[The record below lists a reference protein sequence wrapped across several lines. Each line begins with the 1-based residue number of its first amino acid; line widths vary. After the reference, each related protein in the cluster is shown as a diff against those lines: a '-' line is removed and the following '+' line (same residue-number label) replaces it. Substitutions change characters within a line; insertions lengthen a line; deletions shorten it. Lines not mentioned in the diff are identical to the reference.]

1 MNDLLYKKN
10 ILALSSHDSNLSFE
24 ISSLKPLNSVL
35 TVTAK
40 DGNIIP
46 VIEKNNTK
54 IQLHSLYDPISEAE
68 KLYQTSRKECSFI
81 VIYGLGGGYHIL
93 PYLNDNFIENIL
105 IIDTGKR
112 YLRKIVEDIDLT
124 AIFTNPKVSILF
136 DPDFP
141 ELSEFISEKYL
152 PAIFGNLSIVHL
164 KNRVQ
169 SESLFFEKVT
179 NNINLIIDKV
189 SNDFASQAFFGKRWF
204 KNIINNLK
212 YAEGPQVIPRTKPKA
227 AIVGAGPSLEFQL
240 DHLKNDINDT
250 LIFASDTAAGYLL
263 LNNITP
269 DYIISIDCQHITYN
283 HLTGYDLKDI
293 PVIIELGSPIF
304 LSRYFKN
311 RIYVT
316 SGNPLSCLV
325 ASVWRYFQYVDT
337 AGGNV
342 SYAGLSIAS
351 SIGINEITLYGVDYS
366 YMNYKPYARDT
377 FIYKYFN
384 KNSIKTNSL
393 ENSVY
398 SFAADSNLYE
408 CPKKDV
414 YSNSRLDFYYK
425 SMLSYIKKEDINVK
439 SAPHSLRKIFHKNK
453 KNNESEYKLFS
464 SGSPK
469 MAWDIFLEGY
479 KESLIALPDFKNQYN
494 KYFNSLS
501 KKEREIWTT
510 IYPVC
515 ATFRKELRDNS
526 LSTPQILDVT
536 KKWCINEVEKVINN
550 K

>member
-1 MNDLLYKKN
+1 MNELLYKKN

-24 ISSLKPLNSVL
+24 ISSLKPLNSVT
-35 TVTAK
+35 TVPSK

-54 IQLHSLYDPISEAE
+54 TQLHSMYNPILEAE
-68 KLYQTSRKECSFI
+68 KLYQTSKKGSSFI

-93 PYLNDNFIENIL
+93 PYLDDDFIENIL
-105 IIDTGKR
+105 VIDTGKR

-136 DPDFP
+136 DPDYK
-141 ELSEFISEKYL
+141 ELSDFITEKYI
-152 PAIFGNLSIVHL
+152 PAVFGNLNIVHL

-169 SESLFFEKVT
+169 SESLFFEKT
-179 NNINLIIDKV
+179 TDNINLILDKV
-189 SNDFASQAFFGKRWF
+189 LTDFASQAFFGKRWF

-212 YAEGPQVIPRTKPKA
+212 YAEAQQLIPKTKPKA
-227 AIVGAGPSLEFQL
+227 AIVGAGPSLELQL
-240 DHLKNDINDT
+240 DHLKESINDT

-263 LNNITP
+263 SNNIIP

-293 PVIIELGSPIF
+293 PIIIELGSPLF

-316 SGNPLSCLV
+316 SGNPLSCLI
-325 ASVWRYFQYVDT
+325 ASVWRHFQYVDT

-342 SYAGLSIAS
+342 SYSGLSIAS
-351 SIGINEITLYGVDYS
+351 SIGIDEVTLYGVDYS
-366 YMNYKPYARDT
+366 YIKHKPYARDT

-384 KNSIKTNSL
+384 RESIKTNSL
-393 ENSVY
+393 ENAIY
-398 SFAADSNLYE
+398 SFSSDSDLYE
-408 CPKKDV
+408 CSKKNI
-414 YSNSRLDFYYK
+414 YSNKRMDFYYK
-425 SMLSYIKKEDINVK
+425 SLISYIKKEDVNVK
-439 SAPHSLRKIFHKNK
+439 SAPFSPRKIFHKNK
-453 KNNESEYKLFS
+453 KNIDREHKLFS

-469 MAWDIFLEGY
+469 MAWNIFLEGY
-479 KESLIALPDFKNQYN
+479 KEALMALPDFKNQYN
-494 KYFNSLS
+494 KNFNSLS

-515 ATFRKELRDNS
+515 ATFRKELREENF
-526 LSTPQILDVT
+526 STPQILRIT
-536 KKWCINEVEKVINN
+536 KEWCINEVEKVI

>member
-24 ISSLKPLNSVL
+24 ISSLKPLNSVM
-35 TVTAK
+35 TVPAK

-54 IQLHSLYDPISEAE
+54 IQLHSMYDPISEAE
-68 KLYQTSRKECSFI
+68 KLYQTSKKGSSFI

-93 PYLNDNFIENIL
+93 PYLNDDFIENIL

-124 AIFTNPKVSILF
+124 AIFTNPKVNILF
-136 DPDFP
+136 DPDFA
-141 ELSEFISEKYL
+141 ELSEFISGKYL
-152 PAIFGNLSIVHL
+152 PAVFGNLNIVHL

-169 SESLFFEKVT
+169 SESIFFEKVT
-179 NNINLIIDKV
+179 NNINLILDKV

-212 YAEGPQVIPRTKPKA
+212 YAEAQQLIPKTKQKA
-227 AIVGAGPSLEFQL
+227 AIVGAGPTLELQIE
-240 DHLKNDINDT
+240 HLKNNIKDT

-283 HLTGYDLKDI
+283 HLTGYNLKDI
-293 PVIIELGSPIF
+293 PIIIELGSPVF

-316 SGNPLSCLV
+316 SGNPLSCLI

-351 SIGINEITLYGVDYS
+351 SIGIDEITLYGVDYS
-366 YMNYKPYARDT
+366 YINYKPYARDT

-398 SFAADSNLYE
+398 SFASNSNLYE
-408 CPKKDV
+408 CSKKDV
-414 YSNSRLDFYYK
+414 YSNSRMDFYYK
-425 SMLSYIKKEDINVK
+425 SMLSYI
-439 SAPHSLRKIFHKNK
+439 
-453 KNNESEYKLFS
+453 
-464 SGSPK
+464 
-469 MAWDIFLEGY
+469 
-479 KESLIALPDFKNQYN
+479 
-494 KYFNSLS
+494 
-501 KKEREIWTT
+501 
-510 IYPVC
+510 
-515 ATFRKELRDNS
+515 
-526 LSTPQILDVT
+526 
-536 KKWCINEVEKVINN
+536 
-550 K
+550 

>member
-10 ILALSSHDSNLSFE
+10 ILALSSHNSNLSLE
-24 ISSLKPLNSVL
+24 IHSLKPLNSVITL
-35 TVTAK
+35 PAK
-40 DGNIIP
+40 DGNMIP
-46 VIEKNNTK
+46 VIEKGNTK
-54 IQLHSLYDPISEAE
+54 IQLHSMYDPVSEAE
-68 KLYQTSRKECSFI
+68 KLYQTSKKGSCFI

-93 PYLNDNFIENIL
+93 PYLNDDFIEKIL

-112 YLRKIVEDIDLT
+112 YLRKIIEDIDLT
-124 AIFTNPKVSILF
+124 AIFTDPKVNILF
-136 DPDFP
+136 DPDFA
-141 ELSEFISEKYL
+141 ELSEFISENYI
-152 PAIFGNLSIVHL
+152 PAVFGNLNIVHL

-169 SESLFFEKVT
+169 SESLFFEKIT
-179 NNINLIIDKV
+179 NNINLILDKV
-189 SNDFASQAFFGKRWF
+189 LNDFASQAFFGKRWF

-212 YAEGPQVIPRTKPKA
+212 YAEGQQVIPKAKQKA
-227 AIVGAGPSLEFQL
+227 AIVGAGTSLEMQL
-240 DHLKNDINDT
+240 NHLKESVEDT

-263 LNNITP
+263 LNGITP

-293 PVIIELGSPIF
+293 PVIIELGSPLF

-316 SGNPLSCLV
+316 SGNPLSCLI

-366 YMNYKPYARDT
+366 YIKYKPYARDT

-384 KNSIKTNSL
+384 KDSIKTNSL
-393 ENSVY
+393 ENSIY
-398 SFAADSNLYE
+398 SFSSDSNLYE
-408 CPKKDV
+408 CSKKDV
-414 YSNSRLDFYYK
+414 YSNKRMDFYYK
-425 SMLSYIKKEDINVK
+425 SILSYIKKEDINVK
-439 SAPHSLRKIFHKNK
+439 GAPFSPRKIYHKSKK
-453 KNNESEYKLFS
+453 KNTADYKLFS

-469 MAWDIFLEGY
+469 MPWNVFLEDY
-479 KESLIALPDFKNQYN
+479 KESLKTLPDFKNQYN
-494 KYFNSLS
+494 RYITSLS

-515 ATFRKELRDNS
+515 ATFRKELREKN
-526 LSTPQILDVT
+526 LSTPQILHIT
-536 KKWCINEVEKVINN
+536 KEWCISEIEKVIRE
-550 K
+550 